1 MNPLI
6 VAALALTL
14 LVAPKQ
20 AEKLGDAYQIALPVI
35 GLGCAVVNGQA
46 ADYALRYAVQWSVVQ
61 GSKSA
66 LGEAEINRRP
76 NGNWRGMP
84 SGHTAT
90 AVFGA
95 SYLVH
100 ECVTANPWVKG
111 VVLLSAGFVGAS
123 RIEARAHDIWQVM
136 IGALVGWLGDRA
148 FRRRAPRDWLW
159 RLWRLWRRRRAPA
172 E

>member
-6 VAALALTL
+6 IGALALTL
-14 LVAPKQ
+14 LVTPKQ
-20 AEKLGDAYQIALPVI
+20 AERLGDAYQIALPVI
-35 GLGCAVVNGQA
+35 GLGCSLVNGQA
-46 ADYALRYAVQWSVVQ
+46 ADYAIRYVVQWSVVQ
-61 GSKSA
+61 GSKNL

-95 SYLVH
+95 SYLVN
-100 ECVTANPWVKG
+100 ECIKANPWVKG

-123 RIEARAHDIWQVM
+123 RIEAGAHDIWQVM
-136 IGALVGWLGDRA
+136 IGALIGWLGDRA
-148 FRRRAPRDWLW
+148 FRRRSVREWLR
-159 RLWRLWRRRRAPA
+159 RLRRRAPGT
-172 E
+172 